1 MFVVMRGCCGAW
13 LPRCVVAAV
22 IAGTGVRAVPAPG
35 SGCVWVVPACVGFEA
50 GTAGGPAARRCAYFV
65 GRRGGGPVCWGSGFC
80 FGRAGVCSVCG
91 VCFVSLESASVFR
104 CSLHAFAARAQV
116 VCIFIRGRFRHAS
129 FLRETQMCHMMFS
142 CIIPTRSIVIPDNAS
157 SRIMRHAMFTVG
169 CSRFLTT
176 LPKILFFCSLYWKLY
191 LVTPIPN
198 PESPV
203 GYVET
208 LQEIYVNETL
218 STWNATT
225 LHIPAR
231 TYDYG
236 IYKAVFRFGVR

>member
-1 MFVVMRGCCGAW
+1 M
-13 LPRCVVAAV
+13 PRCVVAAV

-129 FLRETQMCHMMFS
+129 FLRVTQAAPWPEVTWSQIWRTRSTRSTPKRQMSQLWRERTLGSRLPTEEKQRSS
-142 CIIPTRSIVIPDNAS
+142 CIAAKS
-157 SRIMRHAMFTVG
+157 SQRFRI
-169 CSRFLTT
+169 
-176 LPKILFFCSLYWKLY
+176 
-191 LVTPIPN
+191 
-198 PESPV
+198 SP
-203 GYVET
+203 
-208 LQEIYVNETL
+208 
-218 STWNATT
+218 
-225 LHIPAR
+225 
-231 TYDYG
+231 
-236 IYKAVFRFGVR
+236 

>member
-1 MFVVMRGCCGAW
+1 MDMRGCCGAW

-35 SGCVWVVPACVGFEA
+35 SGCVWVAPACVGFEA

-129 FLRETQMCHMMFS
+129 FLR
-142 CIIPTRSIVIPDNAS
+142 
-157 SRIMRHAMFTVG
+157 
-169 CSRFLTT
+169 
-176 LPKILFFCSLYWKLY
+176 
-191 LVTPIPN
+191 VTHS
-198 PESPV
+198 EL
-203 GYVET
+203 ET
-208 LQEIYVNETL
+208 LCTASYRERRHHGT
-218 STWNATT
+218 
-225 LHIPAR
+225 
-231 TYDYG
+231 
-236 IYKAVFRFGVR
+236 VRNQNQAGTVHSV

>member
-1 MFVVMRGCCGAW
+1 MVMRGCCGAW

-129 FLRETQMCHMMFS
+129 FLRVTLNHPLQGQHVNSFHSHAAVASFHTPSIHYSTSTQCCMNVV
-142 CIIPTRSIVIPDNAS
+142 IV
-157 SRIMRHAMFTVG
+157 
-169 CSRFLTT
+169 
-176 LPKILFFCSLYWKLY
+176 
-191 LVTPIPN
+191 
-198 PESPV
+198 
-203 GYVET
+203 
-208 LQEIYVNETL
+208 
-218 STWNATT
+218 
-225 LHIPAR
+225 
-231 TYDYG
+231 
-236 IYKAVFRFGVR
+236 